1 MNLLEKLEDLY
12 FIGIKGL
19 HKHNYQRIEDG
30 VSAGTKWQ
38 RYECTNCEKTVGLD
52 DWQIKN
58 LPYSMKYEEF
68 PQSEPTPS
76 EL

>member
-19 HKHNYQRIEDG
+19 YKHDYKRIRDG
-30 VSAGTKWQ
+30 ISAGTNWK
-38 RYECTNCEKTVGLD
+38 RYQCINCDKIVGLD
-52 DWQIKN
+52 DWQIKD

-68 PQSEPTPS
+68 PQSEPIQS

>member
-12 FIGIKGL
+12 FVGIKCL
-19 HKHNYQRIEDG
+19 HKHNYQRSRDG
-30 VSAGTKWQ
+30 VSAGIHWQ
-38 RYECTNCEKTVGLD
+38 RYRCTDCMKTVGLE

-68 PQSEPTPS
+68 PQSEPIQS